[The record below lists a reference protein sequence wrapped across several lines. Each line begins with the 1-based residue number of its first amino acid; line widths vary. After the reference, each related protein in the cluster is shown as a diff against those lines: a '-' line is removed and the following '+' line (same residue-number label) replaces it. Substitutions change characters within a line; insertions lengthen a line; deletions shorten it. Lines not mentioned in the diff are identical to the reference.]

1 VATGLSDFFKY
12 NLWAN
17 LRLLDTCERLTDA
30 QLDAVFPGTYG
41 SIRVTLKHLLGAEEN
56 YAARSVGGF
65 PPTSPLCEDE
75 EAPRSFAELR
85 EHARRASSAMIAFA
99 EQITPEQLQVIQL
112 LDEGTYRAPLLVT
125 IVQFVDHGID
135 HRTQIC
141 TALTQLGIQSPELD
155 VWAYNEAALGYGE
168 IKQ

>member
-1 VATGLSDFFKY
+1 MATGLSDFFKY

-17 LRLLDTCERLTDA
+17 LRLLDTCELLTDA

-41 SIRVTLKHLLGAEEN
+41 SIRVTLKHMLGAEEG
-56 YAARSVGGF
+56 YTARAVGGF
-65 PPTSPLCEDE
+65 PTMPPLREDE

-85 EHARRASSAMIAFA
+85 ERARRSSKAMIALT
-99 EQITPEQLQVIQL
+99 EQVTPEQLQVIQL
-112 LDEGTYRAPLLVT
+112 LDEGTYRAPFLVT
-125 IVQFVDHGID
+125 VIQFVDHGID

-141 TALTQLGIQSPELD
+141 TTLTQLGIQPPELD

>member
-1 VATGLSDFFKY
+1 MATGLSDFFKY

-17 LRLLDTCERLTDA
+17 LCLLDTCEQLTDA

-41 SIRVTLKHLLGAEEN
+41 SIRVTLKHMLGAEEG
-56 YAARSVGGF
+56 YAARSAGGF
-65 PPTSPLCEDE
+65 PTTPPLREDE

-85 EHARRASSAMIAFA
+85 ERARRASSAMIAFT
-99 EQITPEQLQVIQL
+99 EQVTPEQLQVIQL

-125 IVQFVDHGID
+125 VIQFVDHGID

-141 TALTQLGIQSPELD
+141 TALTQLGIQPPELD

-168 IKQ
+168 IKL

>member
-1 VATGLSDFFKY
+1 MATGLSDFFKY

-17 LRLLDTCERLTDA
+17 LRLLDTCEQLTDA
-30 QLDAVFPGTYG
+30 QLDTVFPGTYG
-41 SIRVTLKHLLGAEEN
+41 SIRLTLKHMLGAEEG
-56 YAARSVGGF
+56 YAARSTGGF
-65 PPTSPLCEDE
+65 PTTPPLREDQ
-75 EAPRSFAELR
+75 EASRSFAELR
-85 EHARRASSAMIAFA
+85 ERARRSSEAMIAFT
-99 EQITPEQLQVIQL
+99 EQVTPEQLQVIQL

-125 IVQFVDHGID
+125 VIQFVDHGID

-141 TALTQLGIQSPELD
+141 TALAQLGIQPPELD

>member
-1 VATGLSDFFKY
+1 MATGLSDFFKY

-17 LRLLDTCERLTDA
+17 LRLLDTCEQLTDA

-41 SIRVTLKHLLGAEEN
+41 SIRVTLKHMLGAEEG
-56 YAARSVGGF
+56 YAARSAGGF
-65 PPTSPLCEDE
+65 PTTPPLREDE
-75 EAPRSFAELR
+75 EAPRSFTELR
-85 EHARRASSAMIAFA
+85 ERARRASSAMIAFT
-99 EQITPEQLQVIQL
+99 EQVTSEQLQVIQL

-125 IVQFVDHGID
+125 VIQFVDHGID

-141 TALTQLGIQSPELD
+141 TALTQLGIQPPELD